1 MCNPPDP
8 STSPGASGYQIGV
21 GSSSYEPGMSHPEI
35 KDQPRIEPLD
45 SLNSCNG
52 LNEYLKTQIY
62 WGT

>member
-1 MCNPPDP
+1 MYNPPDP
-8 STSPGASGYQIGV
+8 STSPGVSGYKIGV

-45 SLNSCNG
+45 SLNICNG
-52 LNEYLKTQIY
+52 LNGYLKTQIY